1 MVLLSVRYQPLH
13 GGAGPS
19 LEVAVPSRLYYPK
32 SASNPLNGMRFSI
45 KDNINLSGIK
55 TSLSSRVWNTLYPE
69 IADTAPAV
77 QYLIDLG
84 AVIVGKTIL
93 SQFADVENPTGD
105 WVDHHCPFNPRGY
118 LIPEGGSS
126 GAGASLAAYDWLD
139 VSIGTDSEFV
149 SPSTSKFPFDHF
161 EQLAEAFAIR
171 HRCTAFSAFVQPS
184 EVCL

>member
-1 MVLLSVRYQPLH
+1 VVLLSSSYQSFH

-32 SASNPLNGMRFSI
+32 LPSKPLNGMRVSI

-55 TSLSSRVWNTLYPE
+55 TSLSSRAWNTLYPE
-69 IADTAPAV
+69 VADTAPAV

-93 SQFADVENPTGD
+93 SQFAEVENPTGD
-105 WVDHHCPFNPRGY
+105 WVDYHCPFNPRGDGY
-118 LIPEGGSS
+118 LTPDGSSS

-139 VSIGTDSEFV
+139 ISMATDSE
-149 SPSTSKFPFDHF
+149 SKSSS
-161 EQLAEAFAIR
+161 R
-171 HRCTAFSAFVQPS
+171 
-184 EVCL
+184 